1 MNKKYTKE
9 EYEINLAHQMAD
21 TEFLGRCGEIL
32 QMEVNERCSS
42 HDSETEEMLSLYAT
56 DEQWKKHP
64 MMYELIM
71 GDGLDD
77 DMFELIFD
85 QTFYVGKSEK
95 VANSEWVAKK
105 TEKGEVV
112 CTKVK

>member
-32 QMEVNERCSS
+32 QMEVNERWSI
-42 HDSETEEMLSLYAT
+42 HDSDAEELLMFNAT

-112 CTKVK
+112 WTKVK